1 MAMPG
6 KKPSLGILIGIGKPK
21 SGGKHRMGD
30 GSMMSDEDP
39 SMGDEMIE
47 EEGPDVVAARAFM
60 DAVKGDDPQAV
71 VDTLKTLSDAIEDGQ
86 EMPEEDMD
94 MASHENG
101 PPDHIMKHGGSAM
114 HRKHHE
120 EDAY

>member
-1 MAMPG
+1 MAMHG
-6 KKPSLGILIGIGKPK
+6 KKPSLGILVGIGKPK
-21 SGGKHRMGD
+21 PGGKQRMGD
-30 GSMMSDEDP
+30 GSMMSDEYP
-39 SMGDEMIE
+39 SMGMEDEE
-47 EEGPDVVAARAFM
+47 APDVVAARAFM

-71 VDTLKTLSDAIEDGQ
+71 VDALKTLSDAIEDGQ

-94 MASHENG
+94 IASHESG
-101 PPDHIMKHGGSAM
+101 PPEHIRKHGGAAV